1 MLKKNMLRGKISTIF
16 FLCAINF
23 FTILIA
29 EEKITT
35 VPLVNLENLE
45 PSFEKKDLEDG
56 NILNKE
62 NINLKE
68 KKVIELENKAI
79 RVNIVALDK
88 ITAKTSDIHILL
100 GETKKFGLLEIKAL
114 QCGNVESSTEPG
126 QAAYLQVKDL
136 SDNKNNQV
144 FVFNGWT
151 FSSST
156 TLRPLDHPVYDFWLV
171 SCDNV

>member
-1 MLKKNMLRGKISTIF
+1 MKLGKINLFLILLTTIF
-16 FLCAINF
+16 FSVSN
-23 FTILIA
+23 A

-45 PSFEKKDLEDG
+45 ASYENEDIKKE
-56 NILNKE
+56 NILNKK
-62 NINLKE
+62 NLILKE
-68 KKVIELENKAI
+68 KQTKETKNKLT

-88 ITAKTSDIHILL
+88 ITAKTSDINLFL
-100 GETKKFGLLEIKAL
+100 GETKKFGLLEIKVL
-114 QCGNVESSTEPG
+114 KCGNVKSESKQE
-126 QAAYLQVKDL
+126 QAAYIQVKDL
-136 SDNKNNQV
+136 SDKLSDQV

-156 TLRPLDHPVYDFWLV
+156 TLNPLDHPVYDLWLV

>member
-1 MLKKNMLRGKISTIF
+1 MKLGKIS
-16 FLCAINF
+16 FLTLLLSINF
-23 FTILIA
+23 FTSLFS

-45 PSFEKKDLEDG
+45 PSFEKEDSDEKS
-56 NILNKE
+56 ILDKE
-62 NINLKE
+62 NLSFKE
-68 KKVIELENKAI
+68 KKNIESKNKAV

-88 ITAKTSDIHILL
+88 ITAKTSDINLFL

-114 QCGNVESSTEPG
+114 KCGNVQSKSEQG
-126 QAAYLQVKDL
+126 QAAYIQVKDI
-136 SDNKNNQV
+136 SDNLTNQV

-156 TLRPLDHPVYDFWLV
+156 TLNPIDHPVYDLWLV
-171 SCDNV
+171 GCKNV